1 MRGTPTHLSAGDGV
15 SSNVNC
21 RQTCMQDEETRPS
34 SSVIIVAQRVASM
47 RPQIAL
53 LPEAGAL
60 PRLEPR
66 LGPHLARLGVW
77 RGRGLFSFFL
87 VTPLARIIKRSISTL
102 VGSSSTR
109 VVILRALLRFG
120 VWLRFAGPL
129 PRRLC

>member
-1 MRGTPTHLSAGDGV
+1 MRRRNPVLAGYQRTKGRELGDARHADTSFRWGRCLV
-15 SSNVNC
+15 ECQLQADMHAGRGNTRKHVL
-21 RQTCMQDEETRPS
+21 QDEETRPS

-87 VTPLARIIKRSISTL
+87 VVR
-102 VGSSSTR
+102 
-109 VVILRALLRFG
+109 
-120 VWLRFAGPL
+120 
-129 PRRLC
+129 